1 MQRNSKAPG
10 GINYTSKCG
19 TLKYNIL
26 KNMTWNEYEIK
37 SGNEQVQSSNSVTLM
52 RNKKL
57 RFKVSYRKMLQWIQS
72 QREAELGSDNNHI
85 NEIQVSPMQAQRWLN
100 NVICPCGANQGNKEC
115 LLFSTLFL

>member
-19 TLKYNIL
+19 ILKYNIL

-37 SGNEQVQSSNSVTLM
+37 SGNEQVQSRLILI

-85 NEIQVSPMQAQRWLN
+85 N
-100 NVICPCGANQGNKEC
+100 
-115 LLFSTLFL
+115 